1 MLLNAFETKGLRTKQ
16 RRAITESLAMCGY
29 YTFLLANICIVCR
42 VWVILL
48 PLVSLKSRVVGL
60 DSPP

>member
-48 PLVSLKSRVVGL
+48 PLVSLK
-60 DSPP
+60 